1 MERIDSVQQYFET
14 LGDRFVPEAARGVEA
29 NILYEIGGDGGSTW
43 TVTVSDQSLTVQE
56 GTCDQP
62 KVTIMM
68 DAEEYVQMVNGDL
81 DGTRAYM
88 TRKLKVKGSIPMA
101 QKMKKFLP
109 ARKKD

>member
-1 MERIDSVQQYFET
+1 MTVN
-14 LGDRFVPEAARGVEA
+14 DR
-29 NILYEIGGDGGSTW
+29 
-43 TVTVSDQSLTVQE
+43 SLTVRE
-56 GTCDQP
+56 GPCDAP

-68 DAEEYVQMVNGDL
+68 DASEYVQMVNGDL

-109 ARKKD
+109 ARKKS

>member
-1 MERIDSVQQYFET
+1 MEKVGSVQAYFDT
-14 LGDRFVPEAARGVEA
+14 LQDRFIAESAKGV
-29 NILYEIGGDGGSTW
+29 NCQITYELGGENGGTW
-43 TVTVSDQSLTVQE
+43 TVSIADQAMTIESGGCE
-56 GTCDQP
+56 KP

-68 DAEEYVQMVNGDL
+68 EADDYVDMVNGDL
-81 DGTRAYM
+81 DGTKAYM